1 LLRKSTV
8 RPSCFVSTSLMLIY
22 VCIVC
27 KLLFLPP
34 YSPTF
39 NPIELAFSSVKA
51 WLRRHWWD
59 HSLTRIHESLIRI
72 TPEMALQWFNKS
84 GYHF

>member
-1 LLRKSTV
+1 VSSFSARFDNY
-8 RPSCFVSTSLMLIY
+8 SCSIG
-22 VCIVC
+22 C

-34 YSPTF
+34 YSPQF

-59 HSLTRIHESLIRI
+59 SSVTRINEALDNI
-72 TPEMALQWFNKS
+72 TPKMAWGWFS
-84 GYHF
+84 RAGCVY